1 MDGRAIVER
10 IISDAEESARAIIA
24 EAEQKAAQVISEAN
38 TMAQRNR
45 QGTEAEVAE
54 KVKGIYDGK
63 SASARLD
70 GAKILLGEKRGVIDE
85 IYSRALKQLIALN
98 RTDSLYLAEK
108 LLRKHAEDGDEIAFA
123 DNYSCAQDVMKLDV
137 VKEKNLKKSGKPAD
151 VDGGFV
157 LIGKNSDKNL
167 SCGALVAQDR
177 EEYQAEIASKIFI
190 TG

>member
-70 GAKILLGEKRGVIDE
+70 GAKILLGEKRGVI
-85 IYSRALKQLIALN
+85 ALN

-123 DNYSCAQDVMKLDV
+123 DNYACVQDVMKLDV

-167 SCGALVAQDR
+167 SYGALLAQDR
-177 EEYQAEIASKIFI
+177 EEYQA
-190 TG
+190 

>member
-10 IISDAEESARAIIA
+10 IRSDAEESARAIIA

-85 IYSRALKQLIALN
+85 IYRPG
-98 RTDSLYLAEK
+98 T
-108 LLRKHAEDGDEIAFA
+108 
-123 DNYSCAQDVMKLDV
+123 
-137 VKEKNLKKSGKPAD
+137 
-151 VDGGFV
+151 
-157 LIGKNSDKNL
+157 
-167 SCGALVAQDR
+167 
-177 EEYQAEIASKIFI
+177 
-190 TG
+190 